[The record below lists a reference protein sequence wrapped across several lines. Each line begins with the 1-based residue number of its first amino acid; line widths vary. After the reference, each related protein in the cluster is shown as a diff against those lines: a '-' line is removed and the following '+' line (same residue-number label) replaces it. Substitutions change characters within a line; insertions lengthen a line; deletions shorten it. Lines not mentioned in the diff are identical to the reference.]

1 MNLLFDIGGT
11 HTRLATS
18 DGEKL
23 LNIKTYAT
31 PQDFDQA
38 ILLFGE
44 TAKALLRSN
53 KLRLLDNQKIDLAV
67 GGVRGPLDKDKTHFV
82 SNSRLPQWVNKPL
95 KKELE
100 KAIHAPV
107 CLQNDAALAGLAEAI
122 KGAGSGYKTV
132 GFLTI
137 GTGVGGVRIVDGKV
151 DEESVTLE
159 PGHSIIIGGKE
170 LENLISGPAI
180 KESYGENPNWD
191 EICRNLS
198 LGLNTLVDRWSP
210 DIFILGGGVV
220 NSLPFQKLKVA
231 KTLRIVK
238 ASLGDSAGLYGALE
252 YLRQLGRL

>member
-11 HTRLATS
+11 HTRLAFS
-18 DGEKL
+18 DGKKL
-23 LNIKTYAT
+23 LDIKTYAT

-38 ILLFGE
+38 TLLFEE
-44 TAKALLRSN
+44 TAKL
-53 KLRLLDNQKIDLAV
+53 LLDDQKIDLAV
-67 GGVRGPLDKDKTHFV
+67 GGVRGPLDKDKTHLV

-122 KGAGSGYKTV
+122 KGVGRGYKTV

-137 GTGVGGVRIVDGKV
+137 GTGVGGVRIVDGKI

-170 LENLISGPAI
+170 LEDLISGPAI

-191 EICRNLS
+191 EICRNLR
-198 LGLNTLVDRWSP
+198 LGLNILIDRWSP

-220 NSLPFQKLKVA
+220 NSLPLEKIKDTKSLP
-231 KTLRIVK
+231 IVK
-238 ASLGDSAGLYGALE
+238 ASLGDKAGLYGALE
-252 YLRQLGRL
+252 YLHQT